1 MLRSAPATTSRHSS
15 GWLEFGAV
23 VLAFWTVFGI
33 LSSAHFF
40 LADEAGGGGA
50 TLSDFAGHIV
60 PFYWAWAIVTPVVVL
75 VSRAALRSGR
85 PAWERVALAIVAV
98 PLIVAVHGA
107 LYLAGVRVLGVEP
120 GLRLDFAQLSAFFA
134 RHGGGDV
141 MTTVLLGA
149 AYAFFHTSR
158 RARERELEASALQRE
173 VALLNLEMLRWQL
186 QPHFLFNA
194 LNTVSTLV
202 LKGDVAGADAAIALI
217 GRYMRAAL
225 EHQAERQVSLATE
238 LEMVQRYVEIERLR
252 FGAGLHLE
260 LAISAQALGSQV
272 PALILQPLIENAV
285 RHGLGDGSAAD
296 AIAVAAVVCEG
307 RLRLCVRDPAH
318 GSAADARANGD
329 EGFGLRY
336 VRQRLEHFH
345 GDRAWLRIRRET
357 DGTEASVELPYLPA
371 AT

>member
-1 MLRSAPATTSRHSS
+1 
-15 GWLEFGAV
+15 

-40 LADEAGGGGA
+40 LASQAGGGGA
-50 TLSDFAGHIV
+50 TLGDFAGHIV
-60 PFYWAWAIVTPVVVL
+60 PFYWAWAIVTPLVL
-75 VSRAALRSGR
+75 LASRAALRSER
-85 PAWERVALAIVAV
+85 PAWERAALAVIAA
-98 PLIVAVHGA
+98 PLIVALHGA

-120 GLRLDFAQLSAFFA
+120 ALRIDIAGLSAFFA
-134 RHGGGDV
+134 RHGAGDV

-202 LKGDVAGADAAIALI
+202 LKGDVAAADAAIALI
-217 GRYMRAAL
+217 GRYLRAVL

-252 FGAGLHLE
+252 FGAGLHLD
-260 LAISAQALGSQV
+260 LAISAEALGGQV
-272 PALILQPLIENAV
+272 PALILQPLVENAV
-285 RHGLGDGSAAD
+285 RHGLGDGSESD

-307 RLRLCVRDPAH
+307 RLRLCVRDPAR
-318 GSAADARANGD
+318 AAAAEARVAGD

-345 GDRAWLRIRRET
+345 GDRAWLRIRRES

>member
-1 MLRSAPATTSRHSS
+1 MPRPAPAQISRRSS
-15 GWLEFGAV
+15 GWLEFAAV

-33 LSSAHFF
+33 LSTAHFF

-50 TLSDFAGHIV
+50 TLGDFAGHIV
-60 PFYWAWAIVTPVVVL
+60 PFYWAWAIVTPLVL
-75 VSRAALRSGR
+75 LASRAVMQSAR
-85 PAWERVALAIVAV
+85 PAWERVALAVVAV
-98 PLIVAVHGA
+98 PPIVAVHGA
-107 LYLAGVRVLGVEP
+107 LYLWAVRVLGVEP
-120 GLRLDFAQLSAFFA
+120 GLRLDLAQLSSFFA

-149 AYAFFHTSR
+149 AYAFVHTSR

-202 LKGDVAGADAAIALI
+202 LKGDIAAADAAIALI
-217 GRYMRAAL
+217 GRYLRAAL
-225 EHQAERQVSLATE
+225 EHQADRQVSLATE
-238 LEMVQRYVEIERLR
+238 LGMVQRYVEIERLR

-260 LAISAQALGSQV
+260 LAISDEALGGEV

-285 RHGLGDGSAAD
+285 RHGMGDGSDAN
-296 AIAVAAVVCEG
+296 AIAVAAVVCDG

-318 GSAADARANGD
+318 GIPADARANGD
-329 EGFGLRY
+329 EGFGMRY
-336 VRQRLEHFH
+336 VRQRLAHFH
-345 GDRAWLRIRRET
+345 GDRAWLRIRREA
-357 DGTEASVELPYLPA
+357 DGTEASVELPFRPA